1 MGGNENPRP
10 PLDKPELGG
19 PELNTSQP
27 GGSGLNEPES
37 TRVDLYKSS
46 TSEPLLESETFPS
59 TGTFPAERVGRG
71 RRAVAAAGRA
81 RDRTIGQ
88 LVALL
93 IPLIRA
99 TRYPLLVVLLAA
111 AVPAVTV
118 IVVALL
124 RPGPDDG
131 FWIFLGVVGLGVAGW
146 FGLRRHQLL
155 AIAQDPDALADA
167 LASVVSGRDMWE
179 QLVDNVSVGK
189 VGTAVVKH
197 RSRPLRVLRGMW
209 RGVQLTGV
217 LTQITERTELL
228 PLMPGR
234 LRGLWFLVLA
244 CLITSLVLGCAVVVA
259 GLLYLLGA

>member
-1 MGGNENPRP
+1 MITSEGEGNNGAVGQPVSMEKSAPKTDNS
-10 PLDKPELGG
+10 LPELQSDSSVEKVD
-19 PELNTSQP
+19 PAVPASR
-27 GGSGLNEPES
+27 SR
-37 TRVDLYKSS
+37 RVV
-46 TSEPLLESETFPS
+46 T
-59 TGTFPAERVGRG
+59 
-71 RRAVAAAGRA
+71 AAAHA

-93 IPLIRA
+93 VPLIKA

-118 IVVALL
+118 IIVALL

-131 FWIFLGVVGLGVAGW
+131 FWIFLGVIGLIVAGW
-146 FGLRRHQLL
+146 FGMRRRQLL
-155 AIAQDPDALADA
+155 AIAEDPDGLADA
-167 LASVVSGRDMWE
+167 LSSVVSGRDMWE
-179 QLVDNVSVGK
+179 QLVQNVSAGRVG
-189 VGTAVVKH
+189 VAVAR

-217 LTQITERTELL
+217 LTQITERPELT

-234 LRGLWFLVLA
+234 LRGMWFLGIA
-244 CLITSLVLGCAVVVA
+244 CLITSVVLGCAVLVA

>member
-1 MGGNENPRP
+1 MTGAGGAGVGGNGKQPVSLEKALTKTDNSL
-10 PLDKPELGG
+10 PLPQSESVLETG
-19 PELNTSQP
+19 
-27 GGSGLNEPES
+27 EPAA
-37 TRVDLYKSS
+37 
-46 TSEPLLESETFPS
+46 P
-59 TGTFPAERVGRG
+59 GRG
-71 RRAVAAAGRA
+71 RRMVTAAAHA

-93 IPLIRA
+93 VPLIKA
-99 TRYPLLVVLLAA
+99 TRYPLLIVLLAA

-118 IVVALL
+118 ILVALL

-131 FWIFLGVVGLGVAGW
+131 FWIFLGVVGLVVAGW

-155 AIAQDPDALADA
+155 AIAQDPAALADA

-179 QLVDNVSVGK
+179 QLVQNVSAGK
-189 VGTAVVKH
+189 VGAAVVR

-217 LTQITERTELL
+217 LTQITERPELT

-234 LRGLWFLVLA
+234 LRGMWFLVVA
-244 CLITSLVLGCAVVVA
+244 CLITSVILGCAVLVA

>member
-1 MGGNENPRP
+1 MITSGGEDTNGAVGQPVSLEKSAPETDNS
-10 PLDKPELGG
+10 LPELQ
-19 PELNTSQP
+19 S
-27 GGSGLNEPES
+27 
-37 TRVDLYKSS
+37 DSS
-46 TSEPLLESETFPS
+46 VNK
-59 TGTFPAERVGRG
+59 AD
-71 RRAVAAAGRA
+71 AAAPASRSRRVVTAAAHA

-93 IPLIRA
+93 VPLIRA
-99 TRYPLLVVLLAA
+99 TRYPSLVVLLAA

-118 IVVALL
+118 IILALL

-131 FWIFLGVVGLGVAGW
+131 FWIFLGIIGLIVAGW

-155 AIAQDPDALADA
+155 AIAQGPDGLADA
-167 LASVVSGRDMWE
+167 LSSVVSGRDMWE
-179 QLVDNVSVGK
+179 QLVQNVSAGRVGA
-189 VGTAVVKH
+189 AVAR

-217 LTQITERTELL
+217 LTQITERPELT

-234 LRGLWFLVLA
+234 LRGMWFLGIA
-244 CLITSLVLGCAVVVA
+244 CLITSVVLGCAVLVA

>member
-1 MGGNENPRP
+1 MITSGGEDTNGAVGQPVSLEKSAPETDNS
-10 PLDKPELGG
+10 LPELQSDSSV
-19 PELNTSQP
+19 NK
-27 GGSGLNEPES
+27 
-37 TRVDLYKSS
+37 VD
-46 TSEPLLESETFPS
+46 
-59 TGTFPAERVGRG
+59 
-71 RRAVAAAGRA
+71 AAAPASRSRRVVTAAAHA

-93 IPLIRA
+93 VPLIRA

-118 IVVALL
+118 IILALL

-131 FWIFLGVVGLGVAGW
+131 FWIFLGIIGLIVAGW

-155 AIAQDPDALADA
+155 AIAQDPDGLADA
-167 LASVVSGRDMWE
+167 LSSVVSGRDMWE
-179 QLVDNVSVGK
+179 QLVQNVSAGRVGA
-189 VGTAVVKH
+189 AVAR

-217 LTQITERTELL
+217 LTQITERPELT

-234 LRGLWFLVLA
+234 LRGMWFLGIA
-244 CLITSLVLGCAVVVA
+244 CLITSVVLGCAVLVA

>member
-1 MGGNENPRP
+1 MTETGGEGRTGSNGEPIS
-10 PLDKPELGG
+10 LDKP
-19 PELNTSQP
+19 PAKADNPQP
-27 GGSGLNEPES
+27 VLQSDGVVDKLNEAP
-37 TRVDLYKSS
+37 
-46 TSEPLLESETFPS
+46 P
-59 TGTFPAERVGRG
+59 VGRG
-71 RRAVAAAGRA
+71 RRVVAAAAHA

-93 IPLIRA
+93 VPLIRA

-124 RPGPDDG
+124 RPGPDDA
-131 FWIFLGVVGLGVAGW
+131 FWIFLGVVGLIVASW
-146 FGLRRHQLL
+146 FGLRRRQLL
-155 AIAQDPDALADA
+155 AIAEDPDGLADA
-167 LASVVSGRDMWE
+167 LSSVVSGRDMWE
-179 QLVDNVSVGK
+179 QLVQNVSTGRVGA
-189 VGTAVVKH
+189 AVVR

-217 LTQITERTELL
+217 LAQITERPELT

-234 LRGLWFLVLA
+234 LRGMWFLGIA
-244 CLITSLVLGCAVVVA
+244 CLITGVVLGCAVLVA

>member
-1 MGGNENPRP
+1 MTEHGGADVSGEGKRP
-10 PLDKPELGG
+10 ISLDKPVSA
-19 PELNTSQP
+19 PD
-27 GGSGLNEPES
+27 ES
-37 TRVDLYKSS
+37 L
-46 TSEPLLESETFPS
+46 PLLEGESAMEIGVASP
-59 TGTFPAERVGRG
+59 GRG
-71 RRAVAAAGRA
+71 RRMVTAAAHA

-93 IPLIRA
+93 VPLIKA

-118 IVVALL
+118 ILVALL

-131 FWIFLGVVGLGVAGW
+131 FWIFLGVVGLVVATW
-146 FGLRRHQLL
+146 FGVRRRQLL
-155 AIAQDPDALADA
+155 AIAQDPDGLADA

-179 QLVDNVSVGK
+179 QLVQNVSAGRVGA
-189 VGTAVVKH
+189 AVVR

-217 LTQITERTELL
+217 LTQITEREELT

-234 LRGLWFLVLA
+234 LRGMWFLVIA
-244 CLITSLVLGCAVVVA
+244 CLITSVILGCAVLVA

>member
-1 MGGNENPRP
+1 MITSGGEDTNGAVGQPVSLEKSAPETDNS
-10 PLDKPELGG
+10 LPELQ
-19 PELNTSQP
+19 S
-27 GGSGLNEPES
+27 
-37 TRVDLYKSS
+37 DSS
-46 TSEPLLESETFPS
+46 VNK
-59 TGTFPAERVGRG
+59 AD
-71 RRAVAAAGRA
+71 AAAPASRSRRVVTAAAHA

-93 IPLIRA
+93 VPLIRA

-118 IVVALL
+118 IILALL

-131 FWIFLGVVGLGVAGW
+131 FWIFLGIIGLIVAGW

-155 AIAQDPDALADA
+155 AIAQDPDGLADA
-167 LASVVSGRDMWE
+167 LSSVVSGRDMWE
-179 QLVDNVSVGK
+179 QLVQNVSAGRVGA
-189 VGTAVVKH
+189 AVAR

-217 LTQITERTELL
+217 LTQITERPELT

-234 LRGLWFLVLA
+234 LRGMWFLGIA
-244 CLITSLVLGCAVVVA
+244 CLITSVVLGCAVLVA